1 MKKINKCETY
11 FHQRK
16 IFTKV
21 FMIMKIAVFL
31 LLISISSAFA
41 KSSYSQNTKL
51 SLHLENATIQQVFD
65 EIQKNSEFI
74 IFYKDDQVDLHHRSN
89 VNIEDAK
96 VDQILD
102 QALKGT
108 NLGYKI
114 IDRQIVILTNK
125 LKDSPSVTKSETVVE
140 QKKEIS
146 GTVKDSKGLL
156 LPGVTVLV
164 KGTTTGTISDDKG
177 KFRINMPVDAKTLQF
192 SFVGMKTQEIEI
204 GNKTTFE
211 IVLTDETVGMGE
223 VVVVAYG
230 TQSRANVTGS
240 IAQLSASKLEG
251 MPVGQFAQQIQ
262 GQVAGVNAN
271 INTGKPGQGMEIQ
284 IRGAISINAGNYPL
298 IVVDGQP
305 LSAVQGQNPINNI
318 NPDEIESFTVLKDA
332 SASALYGSR
341 AASGVIL
348 ITTKQAKKGKMKID
362 FNSYYGVS
370 TLDES
375 HLPPMMNANQ
385 LATFMKGFFEDKI
398 KYENYI
404 NPLTGTATVPAEYAD
419 PSQYGKGTNWVDQ
432 VMRVAP
438 IQSYSLTV
446 SDAREKSSTSVV
458 AGYFNQQGIVRNTG
472 YERYSLRVNNEF
484 RPTNNLK
491 IGFNVAP
498 SYQIDHNS
506 LGGNTDGS
514 RQIVQGALLSSPMI
528 KPYNTDGT
536 PVNQATGFFLLAQP
550 NWRQVADNMN
560 DIYKT
565 ARVLGNSYIQL
576 DLLNGLTI
584 KTSANVD
591 VSGVTRNRFVN
602 NIAAAGLG
610 AVPPRPYN
618 TMSGIYATDDY
629 VSWVNENTINYK
641 TTFLKDHQIEALAGY
656 TIQNFQEFNNSAN
669 GSNYPDA
676 TIPYI
681 SAAGTTTGTS
691 GNTEWSL
698 LSYIGRLNYSYKDKY
713 LLSGAIRRD
722 GSSKFGANKRFGVF
736 PSISGGWTVTKESFM
751 KNLHLI
757 NDLKIRASYGLTGNN
772 NFNSGNYPSASL
784 VGPVNY
790 IFSNAL
796 VGGKYVSQLGN
807 NDLTWEKN
815 KQFDLGVD
823 IGILNN
829 RITFIYDYYNKITD
843 GLLYQVNIP
852 QSSGFSSVSSN
863 IGTFKFWGH
872 EFTVNSYN
880 FTGNFKWN
888 TSFNITFN
896 RNLIEKLG
904 TQNLPILPANVY
916 SWPNIQMVGQP
927 IGMFYGYVQDG
938 VYMNQAEFDSQPK
951 DATSKVGSV
960 RMKDISGPAGVPDG
974 KITTDDR
981 QIIGNPNPDFLFGM
995 TNNFSYKQFDL
1006 NVIVAGSYGGQIA
1019 DALLGQDARNLDG
1032 AFNLYTSELNHW
1044 RSEADPGNGIVPSTR
1059 AGTTALYRTF
1069 NTHSVNPGS
1078 YLTCKNIQ
1086 LGYTFKL
1093 KSDSYFKKLR
1103 VYCSVQQAF
1112 VITKYHGFSPETNNQ
1127 GSSNLNGLN
1136 IGVDATEYPIPRTIS
1151 FGINVGL

>member
-1 MKKINKCETY
+1 MKKIRNGKSIPGVDVNEILLKMKLLTLM
-11 FHQRK
+11 
-16 IFTKV
+16 IF
-21 FMIMKIAVFL
+21 IAFV
-31 LLISISSAFA
+31 SASA
-41 KSSYSQNTKL
+41 SSYSQATKFNL
-51 SLHLENATIQQVFD
+51 DMKDVTIGEVF
-65 EIQKNSEFI
+65 QKIEEQSEFVI
-74 IFYKDDQVDLHHRSN
+74 LFNEKTLN
-89 VNIEDAK
+89 VNRK
-96 VDQILD
+96 VDVNVKDKTVETILD
-102 QALKGT
+102 QVFNGDKEAYRIFDK
-108 NLGYKI
+108 
-114 IDRQIVILTNK
+114 QIAIYPNEIKELTSLIK
-125 LKDSPSVTKSETVVE
+125 AVSDAE
-140 QKKEIS
+140 QKRVIS
-146 GTVKDSKGLL
+146 GTVKDSKGLPL
-156 LPGVTVLV
+156 SGVTVV
-164 KGTTTGTISDDKG
+164 AKGTTTGMIT
-177 KFRINMPVDAKTLQF
+177 DANGQFKLNIPANTKTLVF
-192 SFVGMKTQEIEI
+192 SFVGMKSQEANIAGQKIIDIKMEDEI
-204 GNKTTFE
+204 SQ
-211 IVLTDETVGMGE
+211 MGE

-230 TQSRANVTGS
+230 TQNRANVTGS
-240 IAQLSASKLEG
+240 ITQLSASKLEG
-251 MPVGQFAQQIQ
+251 MPVGQFAQQLQ
-262 GQVAGVNAN
+262 GQIAGVNAN

-284 IRGAISINAGNYPL
+284 VRGAISINAGNYPL

-362 FNSYYGVS
+362 FNSYYGMAS
-370 TLDES
+370 LDES
-375 HLPPMMNANQ
+375 HVPQIMNANQ
-385 LATFMKGFFEDKI
+385 LATFMKAFFEDKI

-404 NPLTGTATVPAEYAD
+404 NPLTNTPTVPAEYQD
-419 PSQYGKGTNWVDQ
+419 PSQYGEGTNWIREI
-432 VMRVAP
+432 MRVAP
-438 IQSYSLTV
+438 IQNYSISL

-458 AGYFNQQGIVRNTG
+458 ASYFNQQGIVRNTG
-472 YERYSLRVNNEF
+472 YERYTLRVNNEF
-484 RPTNNLK
+484 RPSNKIK

-514 RQIVQGALLSSPMI
+514 RQIVQGALLSSPLI
-528 KPYNTDGT
+528 APYDSDGK
-536 PVNQATGFFLLAQP
+536 PVNQASGFFLLAQP
-550 NWRQVADNMN
+550 NWRLVADNMN

-565 ARVLGNSYIQL
+565 ARVLGNSYIQV
-576 DLLNGLTI
+576 DLLKGLTL
-584 KTSANVD
+584 KTCADVD
-591 VSGVTRNRFVN
+591 VSGITRNRFVN
-602 NIAAAGLG
+602 NIVSAGLG
-610 AVPPRPYN
+610 APPPRPNN
-618 TMSGIYATDDY
+618 TISGIYSTDNY

-641 TTFLKDHQIEALAGY
+641 TTINDHHLEALAGY
-656 TIQNFQEFNNSAN
+656 TIQNFQAFNNSAN

-676 TIPYI
+676 SIPYI
-681 SAAGTTTGTS
+681 SAAATTTGTS
-691 GNTEWSL
+691 GNTEWAL
-698 LSYIGRLNYSYKDKY
+698 LSYIGRVNYNYKDKY

-722 GSSKFGANKRFGVF
+722 GSSKFGENKRFGVF
-736 PSISGGWTVTKESFM
+736 PSISAGWTLTKESFM
-751 KNLHLI
+751 KNLHQI

-790 IFSNAL
+790 VFSNAL
-796 VGGKYVSQLGN
+796 VSGKYVTQLGN
-807 NDLTWEKN
+807 SDLTWEKN

-829 RITFIYDYYNKITD
+829 RITFIYDYYNKETD

-872 EFTVNSYN
+872 EFTMNSYN
-880 FTGNFKWN
+880 LTGTFKWN

-896 RNLIEKLG
+896 RNLIKKLG

-927 IGMFYGYVQDG
+927 IGMFYGYVTDG

-951 DATSKVGSV
+951 DVTSKVGSV

-1019 DALLGQDARNLDG
+1019 DPLQGQDGKNLDG

-1044 RSEADPGNGIVPSTR
+1044 RSESDPGNGKVPSTR

-1069 NTHSVNPGS
+1069 NTNSVYPGS
-1078 YLTCKNIQ
+1078 YLACKNIQ
-1086 LGYTFKL
+1086 LGYSFKL
-1093 KSDSYFKKLR
+1093 NSNSWFTKLR
-1103 VYCSVQQAF
+1103 IYCSVQQAF
-1112 VITKYHGFSPETNNQ
+1112 VITKYPGFSPETNNQ

-1136 IGVDATEYPIPRTIS
+1136 IGVDGNQYPIPRTIS
-1151 FGINVGL
+1151 FGVNVNL